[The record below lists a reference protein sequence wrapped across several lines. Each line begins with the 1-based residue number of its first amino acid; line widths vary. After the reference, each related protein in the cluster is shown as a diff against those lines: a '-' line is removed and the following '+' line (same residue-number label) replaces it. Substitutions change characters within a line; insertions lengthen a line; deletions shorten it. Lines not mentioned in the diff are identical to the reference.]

1 MKTVNRGPRTVG
13 LLIAV
18 MFMAACNTAIQSA
31 DERLEPLN
39 TAAVQAPATS
49 KIQLVAVTAPAAIDG
64 GTNTSDA
71 IVSAATDER
80 AEAPY
85 LTVPE
90 LVRLISPAVVHIS
103 TRQFAVDALGR
114 PVPEGGAGT
123 GFLIDAAGHV
133 VTNNHVVADSER
145 ILVTSLDGR
154 TVETVLV
161 GRDPQTDIAVIRI
174 NTRNATVTE
183 LGSSSDLQVGEQVVA
198 IGHALDLPGGPTVTV
213 GVVSALDR
221 ILTNVDGAGQT
232 FSELIQTDASINPGS
247 SGGPLMNMAGKVVG
261 MNTAGIP
268 GSQNVGFAISIDS
281 AKPLINE
288 LIAEGRIERGYLGI
302 VTATVTRTI
311 AEQNGFPVDHGV
323 FILQVS
329 PRTGASSAGLRHA
342 DIIIELAGD
351 EVSDSGDLSRILG
364 RHKPGSTVEVK
375 FHRSVESGVRTVP
388 VTLGTRPDA

>member
-1 MKTVNRGPRTVG
+1 
-13 LLIAV
+13 
-18 MFMAACNTAIQSA
+18 
-31 DERLEPLN
+31 
-39 TAAVQAPATS
+39 
-49 KIQLVAVTAPAAIDG
+49 
-64 GTNTSDA
+64 
-71 IVSAATDER
+71 
-80 AEAPY
+80 
-85 LTVPE
+85 
-90 LVRLISPAVVHIS
+90 
-103 TRQFAVDALGR
+103 
-114 PVPEGGAGT
+114 
-123 GFLIDAAGHV
+123 
-133 VTNNHVVADSER
+133 
-145 ILVTSLDGR
+145 
-154 TVETVLV
+154 
-161 GRDPQTDIAVIRI
+161 
-174 NTRNATVTE
+174 
-183 LGSSSDLQVGEQVVA
+183 
-198 IGHALDLPGGPTVTV
+198 
-213 GVVSALDR
+213 
-221 ILTNVDGAGQT
+221 
-232 FSELIQTDASINPGS
+232 
-247 SGGPLMNMAGKVVG
+247 MNMAGKVVG

-351 EVSDSGDLSRILG
+351 EVSDSGDLSRILA

>member
-1 MKTVNRGPRTVG
+1 MRAVQRWARSVG

-18 MFMAACNTAIQSA
+18 MFIAACNTAVRTA
-31 DERLEPLN
+31 DEPLEPLQ
-39 TAAVQAPATS
+39 TAPVQAQGESEIQLAAVAAP
-49 KIQLVAVTAPAAIDG
+49 PAING
-64 GTNTSDA
+64 GANPPTT
-71 IVSAATDER
+71 IVRAATHEQVV
-80 AEAPY
+80 APY
-85 LTVPE
+85 LTVPD

-103 TRQFAVDALGR
+103 TRQFAVDALGQ
-114 PVPEGGAGT
+114 PVPEGGVGT
-123 GFLIDAAGHV
+123 GFLIDADGHV
-133 VTNNHVVADSER
+133 VTNNHVVADSDR
-145 ILVTSLDGR
+145 ILVTSTDGR
-154 TVETVLV
+154 TVEAVLV

-174 NTRNATVTE
+174 ENVGATVAE

-198 IGHALDLPGGPTVTV
+198 IGHALDLPGGPTVTA

-232 FSELIQTDASINPGS
+232 LSKLIQTDASINPGN
-247 SGGPLMNMAGKVVG
+247 SGGPLLNMAGKVVG

-281 AKPLINE
+281 AKPIINE

-302 VTATVTRTI
+302 VTATVTRSI
-311 AEQNGFPVDHGV
+311 AEQNGFPVDYGV

-329 PRTGASSAGLRHA
+329 PRTGASAAGLRRA

-351 EVSDSGDLSRILG
+351 EVSDSGDLSRILAM
-364 RHKPGSTVEVK
+364 HKPGSTVEVK
-375 FHRSVESGVRTVP
+375 FHRAGEPNVRTVA